1 MPNEGEVMRAADTRQ
16 LDGIVRGDLSTFFG
30 RYGAVL
36 EAAAQYVHRRSSS
49 TLGRVSPSARWVS
62 TYEVAEWIA
71 KDLPTLYARSFGTG
85 GALPLKTWRVVTMLR
100 NASYL
105 GAFEALDIRS
115 VRGKGLATVVSP
127 RRTRSLLQGTKQRV
141 IVGTVA
147 NRVGPTR
154 NQYAN

>member
-1 MPNEGEVMRAADTRQ
+1 MPNEGEVMRATDTKQ
-16 LDGIVRGDLSTFFG
+16 LDGIVRGDLSVFFG

-36 EAAAQYVHRRSSS
+36 EAAAQYVHRRSSA
-49 TLGRVSPSARWVS
+49 TVGQTKWVS
-62 TYEVAEWIA
+62 TSEVAEWIA

-85 GALPLKTWRVVTMLR
+85 GALPLKAWRVVTMIR
-100 NASYL
+100 NAGYL

-115 VRGKGLATVVSP
+115 ARGKGLATVVSP
-127 RRTRSLLQGTKQRV
+127 RRTRSLLQNTKQRV